1 VLLRLAP
8 NVSRDAHDERELV
21 LDEIEQET
29 ADAGAKIVAQ
39 YFTLSSYRFC
49 RLPRPCFTCRWR

>member
-8 NVSRDAHDERELV
+8 NVSRDAHDERELA
-21 LDEIEQET
+21 LDETEQET

-39 YFTLSSYRFC
+39 YLTLSSYRFVS
-49 RLPRPCFTCRWR
+49 PAA